1 MLVKALGNPEHAGR
15 TRGVSGYA
23 TWKYGRDLSLEDKRD
38 RKRQKQAEAYAVLKK
53 QIMEELRLEFELEG
67 RLALTE
73 ARDGLDRGRSSC
85 GSRVIGNTLA
95 VAFPFDSMQ
104 VNYQINYVSS

>member
-1 MLVKALGNPEHAGR
+1 MLIKALGNPEHAGH

-23 TWKYGRDLSLEDKRD
+23 TWKYGRDLTRDDKQA
-38 RKRQKQAEAYAVLKK
+38 RKRQKQAEAMAV
-53 QIMEELRLEFELEG
+53 MTEEILQQLREEFGLEG
-67 RLALTE
+67 LSLRE

-85 GSRVIGNTLA
+85 GSRVVGDNLR
-95 VAFPFDSMQ
+95 VAFPCDSMK